1 MTERTGRVID
11 AEKVENAETETPKE
25 DRKAGDGAQK
35 KASAPRRRS
44 ADWLARLLGVV
55 ALAGVAVVW
64 ANRQDLTQ
72 LIEGQNK
79 LDARLAI
86 LEKQVHQQQ
95 PSLEEFKKRLK
106 AFEDQ
111 LEALNTEVDELN
123 EKVLNPA
130 NEPVITKGEVEQ
142 LKKQLDAMQQR
153 MATLAERWQKT
164 FKELM
169 PPPGKAGEPLKPLQ
183 QQLQQLGERLG
194 KIFEQGAQA
203 GAGSAG
209 KVTGGN
215 GLDPLT
221 LQQWLLRVNTE
232 WLLNGDVKQTRERLH
247 AIEQA
252 VQLSSLPNE
261 GKIAVLRA
269 IGRDMAYLDSY
280 EKQSKADARALE
292 PLRKWIKSLQP
303 PKSAPVD
310 RHGQAAGQ
318 SLAERL
324 KGLVEIRRRSE
335 GPSTPEQLM
344 TFDLFKQRALL
355 LVDEMAWAYMTHHE
369 DLFVTTQGRLW
380 ELFQHQ
386 YPAKLAELEA
396 RMKDLPRPVKPK
408 PLSSAEAL

>member
-11 AEKVENAETETPKE
+11 AEKVENTETETLEK
-25 DRKAGDGAQK
+25 DRKADEGAQK

-44 ADWLARLLGVV
+44 ADWLARLLGAV

-64 ANRQDLTQ
+64 ANRQELTQ
-72 LIEGQNK
+72 LIESQNK

-86 LEKQVHQQQ
+86 LEKQVRQQQ

-106 AFEDQ
+106 EFEDQ
-111 LEALNTEVDELN
+111 LEALNTEVDALN

-164 FKELM
+164 LKELM
-169 PPPGKAGEPLKPLQ
+169 PPPGEADQALKPLQ

-194 KIFEQGAQA
+194 KIFEQSARPATGA
-203 GAGSAG
+203 AG
-209 KVTGGN
+209 KAAGN

-252 VQLSSLPNE
+252 VQLSDLPNE
-261 GKIAVLRA
+261 SKIAVLRA
-269 IGRDMAYLDSY
+269 IGRDLAYLDSY
-280 EKQSKADARALE
+280 EKRSKADAKALE

-303 PKSAPVD
+303 PKSATVD
-310 RHGQAAGQ
+310 KNGQAAGE
-318 SLAERL
+318 SLTERL

-380 ELFQHQ
+380 ELFQRQ
-386 YPAKLAELEA
+386 YPARLADLEA
-396 RMKDLPRPVKPK
+396 RMKDLPKPVKPK